1 MSRRGRTVA
10 IVGGGVAGLSAAH
23 ELAERGFRV
32 TVYERSRTTG
42 GKARSIFVPG
52 SGTQGRR
59 DLPGEHGFRF
69 FPSFYRHLP
78 DTMRRIPFGTNP
90 NGVADNLVATS
101 RTRLARVDAPPIDV
115 LTRFPSDRHDVADL
129 VRMVVKS
136 DLDLPRDDMLFVG
149 RLFLTLLTSCR
160 ERRFRHYEHS
170 PWWQFVQAD
179 ERSPEFRK
187 YFCDVA
193 VRSLVAMCPRRA
205 SARTTG
211 VIGMQ
216 IWIDHARPGAQVDRL
231 LNGPTHDAWITPW
244 RAYLESLGVRF
255 EFGTF
260 ATGLHLQDGRI
271 DHVELADCRAVRAD
285 HYLMAVPVERISAL
299 VSDQLREADPSLA
312 NLDRL
317 HTEWMNGI
325 QFFLDREMALVNGHL
340 ALVDA
345 PWALTAIA
353 QKQFWP
359 RTYLTNFGDG
369 RTRDVLSVIISNWDV
384 PGTFVRKAARDCS
397 RDEIQAEVWN
407 QLRAHLGHDT
417 LQDRALID
425 WYLADS
431 IEHRSDGSVVN
442 HEPLLINTAGSWAH
456 RPEAVSRIPNLFL
469 AADYVRTHTD
479 IATME
484 SANEAAR
491 RAVNGILD
499 AAGSNLERCG
509 VWELDEPALF
519 KPLQM
524 LDRLRFLRGQPHLLG
539 LQHKRGLREPRIR
552 RSGRRRRTGRTVGSR
567 IDRKAGRLGA
577 RPRALALRGR
587 PIHDGRPGRVRD
599 HDWRPAHGP
608 IWRRWSAGAR
618 DAQAGP
624 VVRHRAA

>member
-1 MSRRGRTVA
+1 MAQHQMRPNTVA

-23 ELAERGFRV
+23 ELAERGFQV

-52 SGTQGRR
+52 SGLDGRR

-78 DTMRRIPFGTNP
+78 DTMQRIPFGGNP

-101 RTRLARVDAPPIDV
+101 RTRLARIDAPPVDV
-115 LTRFPSDRHDVADL
+115 LTRFPSELRDVSDL

-136 DLDLPRDDMLFVG
+136 DLDLPRQDMLFVG
-149 RLFLTLLTSCR
+149 KLFLTLLTSCK
-160 ERRFRHYEHS
+160 ERRFGHYEHA
-170 PWWQFVQAD
+170 PWWEFVEAD
-179 ERSPEFRK
+179 KRSPEFRK

-205 SARTTG
+205 STRTTG

-244 RAYLESLGVRF
+244 RRHLERLGVRF
-255 EFGTF
+255 EFG
-260 ATGLHLQDGRI
+260 AAASQLHIQDGRI
-271 DHVELADCRAVRAD
+271 TSVELADGRQVHAD
-285 HYLMAVPVERISAL
+285 YFVAAVPVERMAGLASAAL
-299 VSDQLREADPSLA
+299 KEADPSLA
-312 NLDRL
+312 HLDRL

-325 QFFLDREMALVNGHL
+325 QFFLDRKMPLVHGHL

-345 PWALTAIA
+345 PWALTAVA

-359 RTYLTNFGDG
+359 HTNLANFGNG
-369 RTRDVLSVIISNWDV
+369 RTREVLSVIISNWDV
-384 PGTFVRKAARDCS
+384 PGTFVGKPARECS
-397 RDEIQAEVWN
+397 RDEIQAEVWAQIKAHVN
-407 QLRAHLGHDT
+407 SGGRATLGDS
-417 LQDRALID
+417 ALVD

-431 IEHRSDGSVVN
+431 IEHRADGSVVN

-456 RPEAVSRIPNLFL
+456 RPDAVTRIPNLFL
-469 AADYVRTHTD
+469 AADYVRTNTD

-499 AAGSNLERCG
+499 AAGAPGARCK
-509 VWELDEPALF
+509 VWELEEPAVF

-524 LDRLRFLRGQPHLLG
+524 LDRVRLQRGQPHLLG
-539 LQHKRGLREPRIR
+539 L
-552 RSGRRRRTGRTVGSR
+552 SG
-567 IDRKAGRLGA
+567 
-577 RPRALALRGR
+577 
-587 PIHDGRPGRVRD
+587 
-599 HDWRPAHGP
+599 
-608 IWRRWSAGAR
+608 
-618 DAQAGP
+618 
-624 VVRHRAA
+624 AAA